1 MHEVGKDELV
11 AAHGVV
17 AVHRIKLEPLF
28 VEKAEEGGVQPVEQT
43 AAQPVRRE
51 FEFLARPLDVVGDE
65 HLQFPA
71 PAALV
76 VFARLLFLLARGRAL
91 ERAEGYLA
99 EGLFDGALVLL
110 RIGARQKQ
118 AHFLGQKFCAHLVHL
133 GDVQPLQNVPA
144 AEDGV
149 DVAGIEPQLAQNIPR
164 AAVVEGVFEDLVAD
178 DGENPVEVLPLVVRL
193 GEHGVQ
199 KPKLGQKH
207 LSAAAKAETHII
219 DGGVA
224 VDFGAARGHFGID
237 FGRAALARPLE
248 EHMLNEVVYPGRRLG
263 HEGQDD
269 GKSDRIQLRR
279 AEGNQPRPVF
289 QRLIFFGRKIHGIPS
304 FAAEHGS
311 AAQPAAHCG
320 KRHGCQPRRRTFIP
334 FYCNTQPPLC
344 QFTPQ
349 NRRKKK
355 PLLQREAGSIQ
366 L

>member
-1 MHEVGKDELV
+1 MRSSG
-11 AAHGVV
+11 
-17 AVHRIKLEPLF
+17 P
-28 VEKAEEGGVQPVEQT
+28 
-43 AAQPVRRE
+43 
-51 FEFLARPLDVVGDE
+51 
-65 HLQFPA
+65 
-71 PAALV
+71 
-76 VFARLLFLLARGRAL
+76 
-91 ERAEGYLA
+91 
-99 EGLFDGALVLL
+99 
-110 RIGARQKQ
+110 RQKQ

-178 DGENPVEVLPLVVRL
+178 DGENPVKILPLVVRL

-237 FGRAALARPLE
+237 FGCAALARPLE
-248 EHMLNEVVYPGRRLG
+248 EHMLDEVVYPGRRLG

-269 GKSDRIQLRR
+269 GKGDRIQPRR

-289 QRLIFFGRKIHGIPS
+289 QRLIFFRRKIHGIPS
-304 FAAEHGS
+304 LPQNTAARHSRLRIAESGTGVSRAAEPLFRFIVTHS
-311 AAQPAAHCG
+311 
-320 KRHGCQPRRRTFIP
+320 RRFVN
-334 FYCNTQPPLC
+334 F
-344 QFTPQ
+344 
-349 NRRKKK
+349 RRKIAEKRSPSSK
-355 PLLQREAGSIQ
+355 GRRAVYSYKLYFLYYTAINCIMSTNGGGSMNEFGEFPKILRGLRQSSGCTQQDVAQKLGIAYQSYQAYERGVALPTLKNFVAIADLFDVSLDYLLGRKE

>member
-1 MHEVGKDELV
+1 M
-11 AAHGVV
+11 
-17 AVHRIKLEPLF
+17 
-28 VEKAEEGGVQPVEQT
+28 
-43 AAQPVRRE
+43 
-51 FEFLARPLDVVGDE
+51 VGDE
-65 HLQFPA
+65 HLQFPS

-76 VFARLLFLLARGRAL
+76 VLARLLFLLARGRAL

-133 GDVQPLQNVPA
+133 GDVKPLQNVPA

-178 DGENPVEVLPLVVRL
+178 DGENPVKILPLVVRL

-207 LSAAAKAETHII
+207 LPAAAEAETHII

-248 EHMLNEVVYPGRRLG
+248 EHMLDEVVHPGRRLG
-263 HEGQDD
+263 HEGQDA
-269 GKSDRIQLRR
+269 SPRARR
-279 AEGNQPRPVF
+279 AG
-289 QRLIFFGRKIHGIPS
+289 
-304 FAAEHGS
+304 
-311 AAQPAAHCG
+311 
-320 KRHGCQPRRRTFIP
+320 
-334 FYCNTQPPLC
+334 
-344 QFTPQ
+344 
-349 NRRKKK
+349 RRKKRPYSAAARGRK
-355 PLLQREAGSIQ
+355 PAAPRFSAFDIFRTKNPWHPLFCRRTRQRGTAGCALRKAARVSAAPQNLYSVLL
-366 L
+366 